1 VERRPPAELDG
12 RAPERLHLGERSSPE
27 AGIGAEHGEVRSG
40 IHHLALIRMA
50 NRPRLLVLNQYYWPG
65 VEATA
70 NLLTELC
77 EALAATHDVTVI
89 TGAAPG
95 LPRRA
100 ERNGVRIIRVRS
112 TVYDRAHLPGRGMN
126 YLSYAVGVLGRAIV
140 TSPPDLVVCMTDPP
154 FIGSIARLVAS
165 RFRAPLLV
173 VMQDVFPEIAVKLGR
188 LRNPV
193 VVGFLRMLIDPS
205 LRAADRVI
213 VIGET
218 MKKRVAA
225 KGVSPDRIRVIPN
238 WGDAAS
244 VVPKPHDNQWARRH
258 KLAKRFVVMHSGN
271 IGHAQDLDTLVRAAT
286 FLRDLDRLRI
296 MVIGFGARHGELTR
310 LAQRL
315 EVTRTVQFLDYQPRE
330 QLPFSLATGDLHYV
344 GLARG
349 LSGYVVPSRL
359 YGILAAGR
367 PALVSA
373 DADSEIVRIVEEVG
387 CGIVV
392 PPGRPELVASVIR
405 DVAEGRLSLVGM
417 GDLGRA
423 WVEREADREVA
434 FDRYRRVVADVVASS
449 SR

>member
-1 VERRPPAELDG
+1 
-12 RAPERLHLGERSSPE
+12 
-27 AGIGAEHGEVRSG
+27 
-40 IHHLALIRMA
+40 MA

-77 EALAATHDVTVI
+77 EALAVTHDVTVI
-89 TGAAPG
+89 TGAARG

-126 YLSYAVGVLGRAIV
+126 YLSYAVGVLGRAMV
-140 TSPPDLVVCMTDPP
+140 TNPPDLVVCMTDPP
-154 FIGSIARLVAS
+154 FIGSIARIVAS

-238 WGDAAS
+238 WGDAAN

-271 IGHAQDLDTLVRAAT
+271 IGHAQNLDVLVRAST
-286 FLRDLDRLRI
+286 FLRDLDDLA
-296 MVIGFGARHGELTR
+296 VVLIGAGARRGELVA
-310 LAQRL
+310 L
-315 EVTRTVQFLDYQPRE
+315 TRTLEADKVEIHGYQERSI
-330 QLPFSLATGDLHYV
+330 LSDSLSTADVHVV

-349 LSGYVVPSRL
+349 LAGYVVPSRI

-367 PALVSA
+367 PVIAATDAESETAQLVT
-373 DADSEIVRIVEEVG
+373 EVG
-387 CGIVV
+387 CGVVV
-392 PPGRPELVASVIR
+392 PPGNPFALAAAIR
-405 DVAEGRLSLVGM
+405 AAHDGEYDLEAMGRRAREFAEQ
-417 GDLGRA
+417 
-423 WVEREADREVA
+423 EADRSIA
-434 FDRYRRVVADVVASS
+434 MRRYEDVIIELEGASA
-449 SR
+449 RG